1 MIGVA
6 AYALV
11 IGLFLSAGGW
21 LAERILASLRG
32 PRRSAWISALLLSV
46 ALPAWRLPA
55 ALPDVSPVQVWAPAP
70 RSVSSTPSSRPAP
83 MPHRAEPSQKSTPAA
98 SAGNEA
104 RPARRFWTS
113 ARYREVLW
121 GLLAAWVL
129 ASSLLLI
136 RLFAGITA
144 MRRQLR
150 HGETAVL
157 DGVAVTLAENVGPAV
172 LGLRRPRIV
181 IPRALAE
188 HSPQRRAALLVHE
201 EAHLRAYDGPVL
213 FGATLLV
220 TLLPWNLPLWWMR
233 RRLRLALEMDCDARV
248 VRRGF
253 APAPYAAA
261 LHTEAAVAAPGTRSV
276 PGLIEPRT
284 PSPRRIRILVT
295 PRRPWWPWAAVPLYA
310 LTGLAV
316 LAAGTFPAPPLNAAL
331 GARNQS
337 RANVQQADA
346 QRRKDARVTRRLL
359 ASGRSDALAAAA
371 VLGWPYP
378 SGLRRTQGHP
388 VQLAP
393 PEHAAQRLAW
403 LRRAIAAQPHSVSL
417 VLLEKNLCQAWHEHC
432 GIPALDARLLALD
445 PSNGVGWLDALQTAV
460 TSNDA
465 RGIDAALRAIGT
477 TRRVDVRATELF
489 ARLAEA
495 LHRVGGES
503 YFLATGQ
510 LQYLLGNPVPFD
522 VLIALERACTPHGS
536 ALAARRLTGC
546 RAAAAAFERGDTLA
560 ISATGTDVA
569 LRLWPPGT
577 PEHDEALRRSRRI
590 GTLSRSSADLF
601 WPPSRWQRV
610 FMVVDTAGYLER
622 LDARIVHIDARA
634 RSEQEAL
641 RMEIHAT
648 E

>member
-32 PRRSAWISALLLSV
+32 PRRGAWIGALLLSV

-55 ALPDVSPVQVWAPAP
+55 ALPDISPVQVWAPAP
-70 RSVSSTPSSRPAP
+70 HSGSSTPSSRPDP
-83 MPHRAEPSQKSTPAA
+83 MPHRAGPSQKITPAA
-98 SAGNEA
+98 SAGSEA
-104 RPARRFWTS
+104 RPARRFWTA
-113 ARYREVLW
+113 ARYRDVLW
-121 GLLAAWVL
+121 GLLAAWGV

-144 MRRQLR
+144 MRRRLR
-150 HGETAVL
+150 HSETAVL
-157 DGVAVTLAENVGPAV
+157 DGVAVTLTENVGPAV
-172 LGLRRPRIV
+172 LGLRSPRIV

-188 HSPQRRAALLVHE
+188 HSPQRRAALLAHE

-233 RRLRLALEMDCDARV
+233 WRLRLAIEVDCDARV

-261 LHTEAAVAAPGTRSV
+261 LHTEAAVAAPGTRAG
-276 PGLIEPRT
+276 PGLSEPRA

-337 RANVQQADA
+337 RANAQRAEA
-346 QRRKDARVTRRLL
+346 QRREDARVTRRLL
-359 ASGRSDALAAAA
+359 ASARPDALAAAA

-378 SGLRRTQGHP
+378 SGLRRTRGHHGP
-388 VQLAP
+388 LAP
-393 PEHAAQRLAW
+393 PENAALRLAW
-403 LRRAIAAQPHSVSL
+403 LRRAIAAQPHSMSL
-417 VLLEKNLCQAWHEHC
+417 VLLEKNLCQAWHERC
-432 GIPALDARLLALD
+432 GIPALNARLLALD
-445 PSNGVGWLDALQTAV
+445 PNNGVGWLDALQTAV

-465 RGIDAALRAIGT
+465 RRIDAALGAIGT
-477 TRRVDVRATELF
+477 TRRVDVHATELF

-510 LQYLLGNPVPFD
+510 LQYLLANRAPFEA
-522 VLIALERACTPHGS
+522 LMALEQACTPHGS
-536 ALAARRLTGC
+536 ALAVRRLTDC

-560 ISATGTDVA
+560 VSATGTDVA

-577 PEHDEALRRSRRI
+577 PEHAQAARRSRRI
-590 GTLSRSSADLF
+590 GTLSRRSAELF
-601 WPPSRWQRV
+601 RPPNRWQRV
-610 FMVVDTAGYLER
+610 FMVVDTARHFDRLE
-622 LDARIVHIDARA
+622 ARIVHIDARS
-634 RSEQEAL
+634 RREQDAL
-641 RMEIHAT
+641 RTEIQAA

>member
-1 MIGVA
+1 
-6 AYALV
+6 
-11 IGLFLSAGGW
+11 
-21 LAERILASLRG
+21 
-32 PRRSAWISALLLSV
+32 
-46 ALPAWRLPA
+46 
-55 ALPDVSPVQVWAPAP
+55 
-70 RSVSSTPSSRPAP
+70 
-83 MPHRAEPSQKSTPAA
+83 
-98 SAGNEA
+98 
-104 RPARRFWTS
+104 
-113 ARYREVLW
+113 
-121 GLLAAWVL
+121 
-129 ASSLLLI
+129 
-136 RLFAGITA
+136 
-144 MRRQLR
+144 
-150 HGETAVL
+150 
-157 DGVAVTLAENVGPAV
+157 
-172 LGLRRPRIV
+172 
-181 IPRALAE
+181 
-188 HSPQRRAALLVHE
+188 
-201 EAHLRAYDGPVL
+201 
-213 FGATLLV
+213 
-220 TLLPWNLPLWWMR
+220 
-233 RRLRLALEMDCDARV
+233 
-248 VRRGF
+248 
-253 APAPYAAA
+253 
-261 LHTEAAVAAPGTRSV
+261 
-276 PGLIEPRT
+276 
-284 PSPRRIRILVT
+284 
-295 PRRPWWPWAAVPLYA
+295 LYA

-346 QRRKDARVTRRLL
+346 LRRKDARVTRRLL

-371 VLGWPYP
+371 VLGWPHP
-378 SGLRRTQGHP
+378 SGLRRTQGHH
-388 VQLAP
+388 VHLAP

-417 VLLEKNLCQAWHEHC
+417 VVLEKNLCQAWHEHC

-445 PSNGVGWLDALQTAV
+445 PNNGVGWLDALQTAV
-460 TSNDA
+460 TSKDA

-510 LQYLLGNPVPFD
+510 LQYLLGNPAPFD

-536 ALAARRLTGC
+536 ALRARRLTGC

-560 ISATGTDVA
+560 VSATGTDVA

-577 PEHDEALRRSRRI
+577 PGHDQAARRSRRI

-622 LDARIVHIDARA
+622 LDTRIVHIDARA
-634 RSEQEAL
+634 RSEQDAL
-641 RMEIHAT
+641 RMEIQAT